1 MSIQLTRMVSIRLL
15 NNELILNETCQKL
28 DNIEINYRI
37 E

>member
-1 MSIQLTRMVSIRLL
+1 MHTQLTRMVSMRLL

-28 DNIEINYRI
+28 DNIEISYRI